1 MYNKKYKLQMVSRI
15 NIQIVFS
22 NDTSKIYQQQFAI
35 RHEMNLI
42 YFCYIQQ
49 IKYLVEDIRSV
60 EINNME
66 EAMKSVLDQ
75 SGHLLLYFS
84 KQKRRIRLTSGPGR
98 RGS

>member
-1 MYNKKYKLQMVSRI
+1 MVSRI

-49 IKYLVEDIRSV
+49 IK
-60 EINNME
+60 
-66 EAMKSVLDQ
+66 
-75 SGHLLLYFS
+75 
-84 KQKRRIRLTSGPGR
+84 
-98 RGS
+98 